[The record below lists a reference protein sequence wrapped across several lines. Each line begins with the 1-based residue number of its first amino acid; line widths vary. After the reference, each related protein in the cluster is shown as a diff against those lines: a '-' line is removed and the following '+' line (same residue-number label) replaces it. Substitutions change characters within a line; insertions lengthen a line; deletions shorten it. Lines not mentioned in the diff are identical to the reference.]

1 MFHKNIKNIITPFII
16 VVIAFFIYELMENNL
31 EGYTNDVEKII
42 EQKKKERALK
52 YKTNTKPP
60 IHTSATINLT
70 NAPAKSI
77 INRNKLL
84 NLSTNINNLAN
95 NFKKTNDDTTILLN
109 KVKSKSLLLSK
120 MKKLHDKHYVK

>member
-1 MFHKNIKNIITPFII
+1 MSTESLNRTSDVIGTPSQSIETPR
-16 VVIAFFIYELMENNL
+16 VNV
-31 EGYTNDVEKII
+31 DVLKQRLI

-95 NFKKTNDDTTILLN
+95 NFKKNRNLENEVL
-109 KVKSKSLLLSK
+109 KQ
-120 MKKLHDKHYVK
+120 KHYFV